1 MGIEDTKKKSLVG
14 HSFPW
19 SAARLSGALSRR
31 RNCSIAAQLQSLAR
45 EKDGHRLSVGLVKSQ
60 SWGSHGSL
68 DGIEMEME
76 EE

>member
-1 MGIEDTKKKSLVG
+1 VGIEDTKEKSLLG
-14 HSFPW
+14 NSFPW
-19 SAARLSGALSRR
+19 RAARLFGALSR